1 MLRKSTIFII
11 FGLILTSL
19 SVFSQNPFPPVEF
32 NVSSGMD
39 VKGSKVCITVT
50 ANNFTNVESIQL
62 NISYNAALVIPDCP
76 GPSSFVGSALAPAID
91 STNFNCKNIA
101 NGYLNFVWYSAPT
114 SVPDGSVLFT
124 ICFTLIG
131 EPGNISPVYFNGQL
145 LDIEIGQVDN
155 DGNSFT
161 TDEIIS
167 NTGTIKIISNTL
179 ASYVYSCDADQ
190 NNVSAGGNFTFY
202 ATGGRPP
209 YNYSI
214 TPGGY
219 SGTTTLDG
227 ERRTINSVPVGV
239 YVLTVTDANGAT
251 STKNIIISTGDP
263 IKFIANVKLPSCQD
277 RRNGS
282 IAIKNLAGGI
292 PPYSYQWSN
301 LLTNLDSIGNLPINT
316 YTVTISDFNG
326 CNYSQSFDLNID
338 TLKFDMIMKDSAS
351 CLGVKDGKITI
362 LNVTGGSKFNGANP
376 YKYSIN
382 TFGNP
387 KSFIAPFDITTA
399 SAGINTV
406 KVIDSLGCIVEKQIN
421 IPFKKT
427 VAFDTMVVKDIKCF
441 GQSNGEIRY
450 KAGPGSG
457 YSYTLS
463 PNIPGA
469 TLGGVFLVSNLNK
482 GTYIIT
488 ARDIAGCTAKDTFE
502 IKEPEVLKIV
512 DQISYPDC
520 ANFGSIK
527 LTPTGGTGAYTYDWS
542 PSAGN
547 VNELTNLNGGNYSV
561 IVSDANGCKD
571 TKSYTFNNVGTL
583 TLIIDLTH
591 ETCENKKD
599 GTAKVVPQFS
609 NTPTPPM
616 FQIIWL
622 DANKNILPFVT
633 PTINNLAPGN
643 YFVQIKTTDGCD
655 SGPKPF
661 QILAAN
667 AVTIITN
674 ITNAKCNGDLGKVV
688 VSITGN
694 PSGYTYQWNLKGNS
708 NIIDTDNTLDAKAG
722 TYVVKAI
729 GPTGCEKQAEVTITE
744 PIAITFPTPDTRNVK
759 CFGSSDGQAAILNGP
774 SGQQYIW
781 SNGTTGPFI
790 TDLPA
795 GEYWV
800 VAFEN
805 GCFSDTTHF
814 TIGTYPKLEID
825 TTKTQVKNPV
835 CFGDKNGSVTIEAK
849 GGTGISYKYAW
860 ENGPLNATYNNIG
873 AGTYVINISDSNNCT
888 QKDTFILTQPDKLEA
903 SVDNAASVPLDCNNQ
918 DAGKI
923 ALKTI
928 GGNPGIKTISW
939 QSGVQVNGGI
949 AVGLSAGTYC
959 ATISDNFGCK
969 DTICHTLVAPTPLVG
984 ELNIPTEPL
993 CNGGQ
998 TCISVKSL
1006 SGGTGNKYTFQIN
1019 GGIRYPLDT
1028 CVAVYA
1034 GEYLVHLIDSTGCS
1048 ITKSLTIGQPDP
1060 IEVNLGPD
1068 QEIQLGLPSPIINAL
1083 ITTPTSIDTII
1094 WTPLDYLQCIA
1105 SDCSSVEVNP
1115 VTTTTYT
1122 LTAIDINGCKGT
1134 DDVVVKVKNIRN
1146 VYFAN
1151 IFSPNKDGENDY
1163 FQAVIGPG
1171 VERILSFNIFDRWG
1185 NLIFSKTNYIPDPAG
1200 TDGWDGTRDGLK
1212 LDPAVFV
1219 YTAKALFIDGKVI
1232 DYSGSVTLIDRL
1244 KN

>member
-1 MLRKSTIFII
+1 MILRKSTLFVI
-11 FGLILTSL
+11 FGLILTSTFL
-19 SVFSQNPFPPVEF
+19 FGQGPFPPVEF

-50 ANNFTNVESIQL
+50 ANNFINVESIQL
-62 NISYNAALVIPDCP
+62 NISYNAALIIPDCP

-114 SVPDGSVLFT
+114 TIPDGSVLFT

-155 DGNSFT
+155 NGKSFAT
-161 TDEIIS
+161 NEIIS

-179 ASYVYSCDADQ
+179 ATYVFSCDADQ
-190 NNVSAGGNFTFY
+190 NNVSAGGSLTFY

-209 YNYSI
+209 YNYAI
-214 TPGGY
+214 TPGAY
-219 SGTTTLDG
+219 TGTTTLDG
-227 ERRTINSVPVGV
+227 ERKTINSVPVGV
-239 YVLTVTDANGAT
+239 YVLTVTDNNGAT

-263 IKFIANVKLPSCQD
+263 IIFNTSIKLPTCQD

-282 IAIKNLAGGI
+282 IAIKNLKGGI
-292 PPYSYQWSN
+292 PPYNYQWSN
-301 LLTNLDSIGNLPINT
+301 LLTNLDSIGSLPINT
-316 YTVTISDFNG
+316 YTVTITDFNG

-338 TLKFDMIMKDSAS
+338 TLKFDMVLKDSAT

-362 LNVTGGSKFNGANP
+362 LNAIGGTKFKGANP

-387 KSFIAPFDITTA
+387 KAFNPPFDITTA
-399 SAGINTV
+399 SPGLNTV
-406 KVIDSLGCIVEKQIN
+406 KVVDSLGCIVEKQIN

-427 VAFDTMVVKDIKCF
+427 VSFDTMVVKDIKCF
-441 GQSNGEIRY
+441 GESNGEIRY
-450 KAGPGSG
+450 KAAPGSG

-469 TLGGVFLVSNLNK
+469 TLGGVFLVNNLDK
-482 GTYIIT
+482 GSYIIT
-488 ARDIAGCTAKDTFE
+488 ARDFAGCTAKDTFE
-502 IKEPEVLKIV
+502 IKEPPLLQIM

-520 ANFGSIK
+520 ANLGAIK
-527 LTPTGGTGAYTYDWS
+527 LSPTGGTGAYTYTWS
-542 PSAGN
+542 PAAGN

-583 TLIIDLTH
+583 TLIIDLTD
-591 ETCENKKD
+591 ETCEDKND
-599 GTAKVVPQFS
+599 GTARVVPQFS
-609 NTPTPPM
+609 NGTNPM
-616 FQIIWL
+616 FDIFWY
-622 DANKNILPFVT
+622 DANNNVLPFKT
-633 PTINNLAPGN
+633 QNISNLAPGN
-643 YFVQIKTTDGCD
+643 YFVQIITSDGCD
-655 SGPKPF
+655 SGKKPF
-661 QILAAN
+661 TILSAS
-667 AVTIITN
+667 AVTIVTTITH
-674 ITNAKCNGDLGKVV
+674 AKCNGDLGKVEA
-688 VSITGN
+688 SITGN
-694 PSGYTYQWNLKGNS
+694 PTGYKYEWNLKGNS
-708 NIIDTDNTLDAKAG
+708 NVIDQDNTLAAKAG
-722 TYVVKAI
+722 TYIVKAI
-729 GPTGCEKQAEVTITE
+729 GPTGCDKVSEVTITE
-744 PIAITFPTPDTRNVK
+744 PNPVTFPAPEVRNVK
-759 CFGSSDGQAAILNGP
+759 CYGNSDGQAAILNGS

-781 SNGTTGPFI
+781 SNGATAQFV
-790 TDLPA
+790 TDLQQ
-795 GEYWV
+795 GNGWV

-805 GCFSDTTHF
+805 GCFSDTIHF
-814 TIGTYPKLEID
+814 TIGTFPRLEID
-825 TTKTQVKNPV
+825 STKTQVKNPV

-860 ENGPLNATYNNIG
+860 ENGPTSATYNNIG
-873 AGTYVINISDSNNCT
+873 AGSYIINISDSNNCT
-888 QKDTFILTQPDKLEA
+888 QKDTFFLTQPDKLEA
-903 SVDNAASVPLDCNNQ
+903 TIDNAGTVPLDCNNQ

-923 ALKTI
+923 ALKTT

-939 QSGVQVNGGI
+939 QSGVQVNGGV

-969 DTICHTLVAPTPLVG
+969 DTICHTLIAPKPLVG
-984 ELNIPTEPL
+984 ELDIPAEPL
-993 CNGGQ
+993 CNGGE

-1006 SGGTGNKYTFQIN
+1006 TGGTGNKYTFQIN
-1019 GGIRYPLDT
+1019 GGIRYPIDT
-1028 CVAVYA
+1028 CITVYA
-1034 GEYLVHLIDSTGCS
+1034 GEYLVRMIDSTGCS
-1048 ITKSLTIGQPDP
+1048 ITKSLTIGQPNP

-1068 QEIQLGLPSPIINAL
+1068 QEIQLGLPSPVINAL
-1083 ITTPTSIDTII
+1083 ITSPSSIDTLI
-1094 WTPLDYLQCIA
+1094 WSPIDNLVCLA
-1105 SDCSSVEVNP
+1105 SDCSSVEVSP
-1115 VTTTTYT
+1115 VETTTYT
-1122 LTAIDINGCKGT
+1122 LTAVDINGCKGI
-1134 DDVVVKVKNIRN
+1134 DEIVVKVKNVRN

-1163 FQAVIGPG
+1163 FQAVTGPG
-1171 VERILSFNIFDRWG
+1171 VERILSFNIYDRWG
-1185 NLIFSKTNYIPDPAG
+1185 NLIFTKSNYIPDPAG

-1232 DYSGSVTLIDRL
+1232 DYTGSVTLIDRL
-1244 KN
+1244 RN